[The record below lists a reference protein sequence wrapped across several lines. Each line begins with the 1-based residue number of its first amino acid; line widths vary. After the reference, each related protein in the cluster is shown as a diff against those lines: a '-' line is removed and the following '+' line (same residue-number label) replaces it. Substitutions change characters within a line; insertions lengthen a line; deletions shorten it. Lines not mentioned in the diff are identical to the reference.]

1 MEEEPVETTNI
12 PVKKQRGRPQSQEH
26 MAQISK
32 IGAETMKKIGTIRAY
47 EKAKKKKEIEDK
59 YAMIQNELSKQEVKE
74 LTQPTGEE
82 EIKTTTKPKTKKT
95 KKVIVEE
102 VEESETE
109 DDSEEEVI
117 IKRVVKKKPS
127 TRKVLDD
134 DEEHDVPHLIQ
145 KSSIEML
152 RRKYDDNMKE
162 RLRQSLFD
170 C

>member
-12 PVKKQRGRPQSQEH
+12 PVKKPRGKPQTQEH
-26 MAQISK
+26 MAKISK

-47 EKAKKKKEIEDK
+47 EKAQKKKEIEDK
-59 YAMIQNELSKQEVKE
+59 YAMIQNELTKQEEVK
-74 LTQPTGEE
+74 QEE
-82 EIKTTTKPKTKKT
+82 EIKTTTKPKPKKT

-102 VEESETE
+102 VEEESEDE
-109 DDSEEEVI
+109 DEEEEEVI
-117 IKRVVKKKPS
+117 IKKVIKKKPS

-134 DEEHDVPHLIQ
+134 YEEENIPNLIQ